1 MASTAARMMV
11 QMMLVGFNIV
21 TKAAMQAYQQAKA
34 GGGGAAAGAMRSA
47 AAMGGSRMAA
57 DEARAILA
65 LESAGSKLDMPTMLA
80 QFNKYYTAND
90 PANGGSFYIQSKIWN
105 AKEMLTE
112 EARRAAAAAAAS
124 AAAGDAAGGASSSGG
139 RTGGRSGGRMA

>member
-1 MASTAARMMV
+1 MAGTGARMLV
-11 QMMLVGFNIV
+11 QMMMVGFNIV

-65 LESAGSKLDMPTMLA
+65 LESAGKVDATALAA

-105 AKEMLTE
+105 AKEVLTE
-112 EARRAAAAAAAS
+112 EARRAAAAASS
-124 AAAGDAAGGASSSGG
+124 AGAAGGAG
-139 RTGGRSGGRMA
+139 RTGGGGGRMA